1 MVDREAREARRI
13 AVAATVEVS
22 MASSLFM
29 VLGYCLS
36 GTRQSI
42 VPLLRLKPKQP
53 KQRKSQPKQKKMMHR
68 HPKMP
73 RQQSRLRLSQKKMA
87 AKKS

>member
-1 MVDREAREARRI
+1 M
-13 AVAATVEVS
+13 AATVEVS

-53 KQRKSQPKQKKMMHR
+53 QKLQNGAGGKLIRVNGVYMIGC
-68 HPKMP
+68 
-73 RQQSRLRLSQKKMA
+73 
-87 AKKS
+87 